1 MSKVGKAIYNILAG
15 DSDVN
20 SITTRI
26 SPLIIGQ
33 TLDLP
38 AVVYSVTDTDPND
51 TKNGVSLLD
60 KIGVEI
66 DSIAEDYSTAED
78 LASKVRTAL
87 DRYSGTANGVKIQS
101 VQFVNESDIL
111 EKVQNG
117 LYTITQ
123 DYKFRVKLN

>member
-1 MSKVGKAIYNILAG
+1 MSKVGKAIYNILSG
-15 DSDVN
+15 DSDV
-20 SITTRI
+20 SSVTTRI

-38 AVVYSVTDTDPND
+38 AIVYSVNNTDPND

-60 KIGVEI
+60 EIQVEL
-66 DSIAEDYSTAED
+66 DCVAGDYSTGED
-78 LASKVRTAL
+78 LATKVRAAL

-101 VQFVNESDIL
+101 VQFINESDIL

-123 DYKFRVKLN
+123 DYKFRLKLN

>member
-33 TLDLP
+33 TLALP
-38 AVVYSVTDTDPND
+38 AVVYSVIDTGPND

-60 KIGVEI
+60 EVRVEI